1 MGCEP
6 LERLTKENEQLQT
19 ELSDAK
25 ENTKNNAVAFSNLS
39 DKLDK
44 HRWIPVS
51 ERLPEETGSYE
62 TTDGQQIFESMFLV
76 PMKPTW
82 PDEPDHCPEF
92 PSHVTHWKPIIM
104 PKTERNE

>member
-51 ERLPEETGSYE
+51 ER
-62 TTDGQQIFESMFLV
+62 
-76 PMKPTW
+76 
-82 PDEPDHCPEF
+82 
-92 PSHVTHWKPIIM
+92 
-104 PKTERNE
+104 